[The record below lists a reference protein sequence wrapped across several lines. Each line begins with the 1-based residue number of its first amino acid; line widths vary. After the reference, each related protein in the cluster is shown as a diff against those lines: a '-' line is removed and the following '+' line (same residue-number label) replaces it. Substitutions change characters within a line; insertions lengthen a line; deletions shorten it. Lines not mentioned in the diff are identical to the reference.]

1 VSVFVDTSALYAI
14 LDADDAGH
22 ARASRVWPALVNE
35 AEPLV
40 TSNYTLLESHALLQ
54 SRLGMAAVRL
64 LYDAI
69 VPMLDVLWVDDETH
83 RAGVDAVL
91 VANRRQLSLVD
102 CVSFVLMRRHRI
114 ARAFSLDPHFAEQGI
129 DVLP

>member
-22 ARASRVWPALVNE
+22 ARVSEVWAALVNG

-40 TSNYTLLESHALLQ
+40 TGNYTLIESHALLQ
-54 SRLGMAAVRL
+54 SRLGLAAVRL
-64 LYDAI
+64 FYDAM
-69 VPMLDVLWVDDETH
+69 VPVLDVLWVDEETH
-83 RAGVDAVL
+83 QAGVNAVL
-91 VANRRQLSLVD
+91 VAGRRRLSLVD
-102 CVSFVLMRRHRI
+102 CVSFVLMRRHGI
-114 ARAFSLDPHFAEQGI
+114 ARAFALDPHFAEQGL